1 MRHHYFVVD
10 SWLIYNL
17 TGGATNGGVHV
28 TDVTNASRT
37 MLMNIESLRWD
48 KHLLEFFGV
57 PSSILPKIL
66 SSAELYGHLKD
77 GPLKGV
83 PITACLGDQQAALVG
98 QRCLSKGQAKATYG
112 TGCFLLYNTGSSV
125 VTSSHGLLTTVA
137 YQLGPEANPVYALE
151 GSVAVAGVALK
162 WLRDNLNL
170 FESMGQVEAM
180 AMMVDNS
187 MDVYFVPA
195 FSGLYAPYW
204 NQEARG

>member
-1 MRHHYFVVD
+1 MFSD

-17 TGGATNGGVHV
+17 TGGAKNNGVHV

-37 MLMNIESLRWD
+37 MLMNIESLQWD
-48 KHLLEFFGV
+48 PHLLNFFDL
-57 PSSILPKIL
+57 PFSILPKIM
-66 SSAELYGHLKD
+66 SSADYYGEIKE
-77 GPLKGV
+77 GCLKGI

-112 TGCFLLYNTGSSV
+112 TGCFLLYNTGTSI
-125 VTSSHGLLTTVA
+125 VTSSHGLLTTLA
-137 YQLGPEANPVYALE
+137 YQLGRDANPVYALE

-170 FESMGQVEAM
+170 FESIGQVEAM
-180 AMMVDNS
+180 ANVVDSS